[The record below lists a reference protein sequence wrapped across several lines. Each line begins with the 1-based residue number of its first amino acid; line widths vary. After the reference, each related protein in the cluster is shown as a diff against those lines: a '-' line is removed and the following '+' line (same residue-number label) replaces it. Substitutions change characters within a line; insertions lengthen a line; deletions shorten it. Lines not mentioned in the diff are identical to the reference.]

1 MSEGVGLR
9 LRGLGEQPGTSRS
22 QVLCVNWERLPFRA
36 ASSPLWPLSQAGT
49 FISAQPAQPQV
60 ADLPSAFRKGQ

>member
-1 MSEGVGLR
+1 MCLKGWASGAQ
-9 LRGLGEQPGTSRS
+9 GLGEQPGTSRS

-49 FISAQPAQPQV
+49 FISAQPQV
-60 ADLPSAFRKGQ
+60 ADLPSAFRKVQ